1 MTLAAEET
9 EGLVALHGSTEEQA
23 QNAAYLLIEFLGSV
37 LTLLDK
43 FLVGIGQIIV
53 VVGIGSTHRQ
63 TVGPGTELKIESV
76 LYRLVSIMTATPVGD
91 DYSIEPPIVLQDLV
105 EQDLVVTVMLVLIK
119 IIGTHDGPS
128 PTFLHCSLEGRQID
142 LMQGTVGH
150 DHIHLMTVLLVIVQC
165 VVLHTGSNT

>member
-1 MTLAAEET
+1 MTLAAEEAK
-9 EGLVALHGSTEEQA
+9 GLVALHGGTEEQA
-23 QNAAYLLIEFLGSV
+23 QYTAYLLIEFLGGV
-37 LTLLDK
+37 LTLFDE

-76 LYRLVSIMTATPVGD
+76 LNRLIRIMTATPVGD

-105 EQDLVVTVMLVLIK
+105 EQDLVVTVMLILIK

-128 PTFLHCSLEGRQID
+128 PTFLYRSLKSR
-142 LMQGTVGH
+142 
-150 DHIHLMTVLLVIVQC
+150 
-165 VVLHTGSNT
+165 